1 MPKASGPST
10 RSIRRKHA
18 PASFISRG
26 AQFGLLRAHPLRVS
40 AWVSCHPTNVGS
52 PSPSHCHRRKAR
64 CRMGH
69 PSGTRAF
76 ARHSGA
82 PLQHS
87 ISIDLLRAYC
97 KLPYRDRP
105 GRPISQS
112 RKSLCRGAH
121 DTALRIYSQLSRSAK
136 LKTVTSAILRVSAPL
151 GVPADTT
158 MSRRCKPR
166 APEISNER

>member
-1 MPKASGPST
+1 MPPNAVALSVGSALYASWSGSQPNVADMPKASGRST

-18 PASFISRG
+18 HTSFISRG
-26 AQFGLLRAHPLRVS
+26 VQFGLLRAHPLRVS

-52 PSPSHCHRRKAR
+52 LSPSHCHRRKAR

-105 GRPISQS
+105 GQANLTIPKS
-112 RKSLCRGAH
+112 RCRGAH
-121 DTALRIYSQLSRSAK
+121 DTALRIYQQLSS
-136 LKTVTSAILRVSAPL
+136 SFLR
-151 GVPADTT
+151 
-158 MSRRCKPR
+158 
-166 APEISNER
+166 